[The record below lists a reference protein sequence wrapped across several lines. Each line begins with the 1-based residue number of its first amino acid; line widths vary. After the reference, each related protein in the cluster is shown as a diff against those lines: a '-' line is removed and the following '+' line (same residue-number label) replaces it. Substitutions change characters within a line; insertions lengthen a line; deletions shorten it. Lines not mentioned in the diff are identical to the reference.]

1 MPSLKPRPGRC
12 GSLISHWKRKFGV
25 KQYCEAYP
33 IKGRTRCRCHG
44 GRSLRGV
51 EHPRF
56 KKGLHVKNV
65 FPDQFYGKTFDEVFN
80 DAKLKQTLQD
90 IATLEVRIVEL
101 RQSLESGVGS
111 GLVKKL
117 HESYHALVSAVESG
131 GEVKQ
136 TLRQHGAYL
145 DSLQHNAST
154 WEELGKWIERKD
166 RLISAEHKRFMDTH
180 QTVSLEQLL
189 LLARQFV
196 TILHEE
202 IPDRTVATRINE
214 RIRGLL
220 PQLKRESSVHRNPPF

>member
-1 MPSLKPRPGRC
+1 MKE
-12 GSLISHWKRKFGV
+12 
-25 KQYCEAYP
+25 YCEAYP

-51 EHPRF
+51 DHPRF
-56 KKGLHVKNV
+56 KKGLHVKDV

-80 DAKLKQTLQD
+80 DTQLKQTRQD

-101 RQSLESGVGS
+101 RQSLKSAVGS
-111 GLVKKL
+111 GLVRKI

-131 GEVKQ
+131 GEVKR

-166 RLISAEHKRFMDTH
+166 RLISTEHKRIMDTQ

-202 IPDRTVATRINE
+202 IPDRTVSRRINE

-220 PQLKRESSVHRNPPF
+220 PRLRREAVVQAEVVE